1 MHGVLYAITPELF
14 ATKDRGTGN
23 ALTATANRIFGVLVS
38 YNSCFNFD
46 YSLFQFRATA
56 VHTAHSIHLCSGSES
71 GVCVYKSVLYCIVR
85 VREGRGG
92 GRL

>member
-56 VHTAHSIHLCSGSES
+56 VHATHSSTSLQRVRC
-71 GVCVYKSVLYCIVR
+71 VCVQECIVLYCACACV
-85 VREGRGG
+85 
-92 GRL
+92 